1 MLQQVVNLNGF
12 KKNNLKTIVVTGAA
26 GGIGYAVVKKIIN
39 DELADNILALDN
51 NTEALNILEKDF
63 DNIIS
68 LSLDV
73 TQQDEYKN
81 VENVIDDNNLEVIGL
96 VNSAGVQIAG
106 ESISYTS
113 DNWEKVL
120 SINLSGTFYIS
131 QLIGKYMLKNSYG
144 SIVNITSVAEKFG
157 WPGRA
162 PYAATKA
169 GVSSLTRT
177 LAAEWG
183 SDGVR
188 VNAVCPGYIE
198 TQLMIEAIDSGRV
211 NEAELLK
218 MIALERIGTPLDVA
232 NVIAFLLSAESNYI
246 TGATIDVDGGF
257 SIRKI
262 N

>member
-1 MLQQVVNLNGF
+1 MNLNGF
-12 KKNNLKTIVVTGAA
+12 KQNKLKTIVITGAA
-26 GGIGYAVVKKIIN
+26 GGIGKAVVKKII
-39 DELADNILALDN
+39 DDNLTDYILALDN
-51 NTEALNILEKDF
+51 DMDGLNALEKTF
-63 DNIIS
+63 DNIMT
-68 LSLDV
+68 LSFDV
-73 TQQDEYKN
+73 TNLDQYKN
-81 VENVIDDNNLEVIGL
+81 VEEKISDKKLEVIGL

-106 ESISYTS
+106 KSIDYSS
-113 DNWEKVL
+113 ENWDKVL
-120 SINLSGTFYIS
+120 SINLSGTFFIS
-131 QLIGKYMLKNSYG
+131 QLIGGYMIKKSYG

-183 SDGVR
+183 SKGVR

-198 TQLMIEAIDSGRV
+198 TKLMREAIDSGRV
-211 NEAELLK
+211 NELELLK
-218 MIALERIGTPLDVA
+218 MIALEKIGTPIDVA
-232 NVIAFLLSAESNYI
+232 NVISFLLSEKSSYI
-246 TGATIDVDGGF
+246 TGTTIDIDGGF